1 MQNENQFSPERTVA
15 VIRKD
20 CERQAERAAA
30 KLTEVIECLHDEN
43 HLGALGA
50 FAGLDEDTTCLKV
63 FLVRIARLTVGDA
76 DLASIPQRNVKN
88 KTRGKKRSKGGKSQ

>member
-1 MQNENQFSPERTVA
+1 MKNENQFSPERMIA

-20 CERQAERAAA
+20 CERQAERAEA

-50 FAGLDEDTTCLKV
+50 FAGLDEDTACLKV
-63 FLVRIARLTVGDA
+63 FLVRIARLTVGNA
-76 DLASIPQRNVKN
+76 DLASIPPRNV
-88 KTRGKKRSKGGKSQ
+88 RRSDHRSKRPKGGKSQ